1 MNTDILL
8 STYNGAAFLEEL
20 LRSLAAQSFTRWRL
34 LVRDDGS
41 VDETMDI
48 LKSFQE
54 KNRGRVFILEDNKHL
69 GPKKSFEVLLTKSN
83 AETMMFCDQDDVWL
97 PDKIK
102 NTLTK
107 LKELEKD
114 HPGQPVLVFSDLK
127 VVDNDLKIIYPS
139 FWQYI
144 KVKPENSRNIYR
156 LLINNPVV
164 GCTVMINRQAKKA
177 VLPFPEQAVMH
188 DWWMALNV
196 SRKGVTGYLDQPT
209 ILYRVHDK
217 NSIGASYA
225 GKKHYAGRLKNI
237 SVTFSQNKDALNMLK
252 ALDFPLSQ
260 TKFWAYKTAI
270 SFSKLF

>member
-20 LRSLAAQSFTRWRL
+20 LHSLAAQSFTGWRL

-48 LKSFQE
+48 LKRFQE
-54 KNRGRVFILEDNKHL
+54 KNQGRVFILEDNQHL
-69 GPKKSFEVLLTKSN
+69 GPKRSFEVLLTKSN
-83 AETMMFCDQDDVWL
+83 AETIMFCDQDDVWF

-102 NTLTK
+102 NTLNR
-107 LKELEKD
+107 LKELEKA
-114 HPGQPVLVFSDLK
+114 HPGKPVLVFSDLK
-127 VVDNDLKIIYPS
+127 VVDNNLKVLHPS

-144 KVKPENSRNIYR
+144 KVKPGNVQNIYK

-164 GCTVMINRQAKKA
+164 GCTVLINRQAKKV

-217 NSIGASYA
+217 NNIGASRA
-225 GKKHYAGRLKNI
+225 GKKHYAGRLKNF
-237 SVTFSQNKDALNMLK
+237 SVTFSQNQNALSMLK

-260 TKFWAYKTAI
+260 TKFWAYKAAI